1 LNTIKYILSRMA
13 GIAQAATAAILATLI
28 RMY

>member
-13 GIAQAATAAILATLI
+13 GIAQAAITAILATLI